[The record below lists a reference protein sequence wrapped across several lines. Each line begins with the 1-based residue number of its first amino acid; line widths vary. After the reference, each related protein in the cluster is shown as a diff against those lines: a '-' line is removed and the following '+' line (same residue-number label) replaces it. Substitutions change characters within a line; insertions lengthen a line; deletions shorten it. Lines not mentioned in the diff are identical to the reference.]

1 MDYGKMDLMD
11 LSGATRDELL
21 AIILQQAQLIAEL
34 RARVKAL
41 EDQLAKDSHNSHRP
55 PSTDPPRQ
63 RTKSLRRPS
72 GKKPGGQP
80 GHPGQTL
87 CLAEQPDHVVEH
99 RPDECASC
107 GTSLTGVASSEVE
120 RRQIIDLPPL
130 RLEVTEH
137 QVHRICCP
145 KCDQTSSGLFPVD
158 VAQLIQYGPR
168 VQALVVY
175 LLVYQLL
182 PYDRTQQM
190 LSDLFGQAPSPG
202 TLGTVVERCADRLA
216 ETEGLIK
223 QSIIKA
229 EVVHFDESGLKIEG
243 DLRWLHTAG
252 TPKLTFYATHP
263 KRGKVATDELDIL
276 PRFSGYA
283 IHDGWRAYLTYRDC
297 RHGLCNAHHL
307 RELVFLEEQECQ
319 RWAKTMR
326 LLLLW
331 VKRRVDEAKQVGQ
344 TELEAKTRQ
353 VIEQRYQ
360 RILAAGFQQNPP
372 PQEPRAPGK
381 RGPPKKTKARNM
393 LERLKNHQAAVLAF
407 VYDFRVP
414 FDNSLAERDIRMLKL
429 KQKISGCFRSEHGA
443 EAFCRI
449 RGYLSTLRKQTLPML
464 AALECALRGTPLIPA
479 LSPV

>member
-1 MDYGKMDLMD
+1 MDYGNVDLMH
-11 LSGATRDELL
+11 LSKASREELL
-21 AIILQQAQLIAEL
+21 AIIAQQAQLIIEL
-34 RARVKAL
+34 QARVKSL
-41 EDQLAKDSHNSHRP
+41 EAQLAKDSHNSHRP
-55 PSTDPPRQ
+55 PSTDYPRH

-87 CLAEQPDHVVEH
+87 RLADQPDQVVEH
-99 RPDECASC
+99 RPSQCDSC
-107 GTSLTGVASSEVE
+107 GTSLTAVASSEIE
-120 RRQIIDLPPL
+120 RRQVIDLPPL

-137 QVHRICCP
+137 QVHHVSCP
-145 KCDQTSSGLFPVD
+145 ECGQVTADSFPVD

-168 VQALVVY
+168 LQALVVY
-175 LLVYQLL
+175 LLAYQLL

-190 LSDLFGQAPSPG
+190 LSDLFGVAPSPG
-202 TLGTVVERCADRLA
+202 TFETVVERCADELV
-216 ETEGLIK
+216 ETEDLIK
-223 QSIIKA
+223 QAITKA
-229 EVVHFDESGLKIEG
+229 EVAHFDESGLRVDG
-243 DLRWLHTAG
+243 GVRWLHTAG
-252 TPKLTFYATHP
+252 TPKLTFYATHRN
-263 KRGKVATDELDIL
+263 RGKVATDELDIL
-276 PRFSGYA
+276 PKFSGYA
-283 IHDGWRAYLTYRDC
+283 IHDAWRAYLAYHGC

-331 VKRRVDEAKQVGQ
+331 AKRRVDEAKQVGK

-353 VIEQRYQ
+353 VIEQRYR
-360 RILAAGFQQNPP
+360 RILAVGFKLNPP
-372 PQEPRAPGK
+372 PEEPRLPGK
-381 RGPPKKTKARNM
+381 RGPRKQTKARNM
-393 LERLKNHQAAVLAF
+393 LDRLQDHQAAVLAF

-449 RGYLSTLRKQTLPML
+449 RGYLSTLRKQALPML
-464 AALECALRGTPLIPA
+464 AALERALRGAPLLPA
-479 LSPV
+479 LSPA